1 MELLTAARPLRTLA
15 ALLLAAAPLAVPPAA
30 APARAQE
37 PTVECDG
44 QWHFE
49 PVGDPAFKREI
60 ADKFTLD
67 NRNGPEPLDQT
78 ERTKESLTKTFSH
91 QVDLGFEVTTEAG
104 ASFGV
109 FSAGV
114 QTRFG
119 ANYGFTV
126 TRSNEVE
133 KETEIR
139 LVAGPGVGYTRYV
152 GIESVQVTGYYE
164 RILDCDKR
172 TQRYQRIGPVTEEA
186 PLKGKAVWTETLPD
200 SK

>member
-1 MELLTAARPLRTLA
+1 MRTALRKGAAPAA
-15 ALLLAAAPLAVPPAA
+15 ALLLAATPLAA
-30 APARAQE
+30 APVATAQE

-44 QWHFE
+44 KWHFE
-49 PVGDPAFKREI
+49 SEGDPVLKREI

-78 ERTKESLTKTFSH
+78 VRTKESLTKTFSN
-91 QVDLGFEVTTEAG
+91 QVDLGFEVGAEASAGFG
-104 ASFGV
+104 A
-109 FSAGV
+109 FSASV
-114 QTRFG
+114 QTKFS
-119 ANYGFTV
+119 ASYGFSLTD
-126 TRSNEVE
+126 TNTVE
-133 KETEIR
+133 KETEVR

-164 RILDCDKR
+164 RILDCDKK

-186 PLKGKAVWTETLPD
+186 PTRGKAVWTEALPN